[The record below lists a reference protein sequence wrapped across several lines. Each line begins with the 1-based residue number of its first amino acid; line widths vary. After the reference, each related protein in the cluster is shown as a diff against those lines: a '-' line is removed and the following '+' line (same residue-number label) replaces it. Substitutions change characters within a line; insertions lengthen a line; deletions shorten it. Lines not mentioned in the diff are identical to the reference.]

1 MRGPVGGKLTVS
13 MKGISGLKMLEYF
26 TIPREFLPETWY
38 LGDIKVGFRIGNI
51 SHEIG
56 TEWITTIEGQAIVLK
71 GKF

>member
-1 MRGPVGGKLTVS
+1 
-13 MKGISGLKMLEYF
+13 MLEYF